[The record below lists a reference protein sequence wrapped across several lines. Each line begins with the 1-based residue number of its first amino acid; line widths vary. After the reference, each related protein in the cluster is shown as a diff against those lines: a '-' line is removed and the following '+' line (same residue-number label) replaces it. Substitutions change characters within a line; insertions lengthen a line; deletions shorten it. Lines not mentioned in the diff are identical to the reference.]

1 MSVSKSPSRIRLF
14 LGGLWPRVPILHRYL
29 ARELSFVA
37 LLTATVLTSLM
48 ALCGLLQPLGRYGI
62 TATEMLEILIL
73 LFPFFLVFT
82 VPFALMLACCW
93 VYGRLSAD
101 NELSACSSS
110 GINIQTL
117 LIVPLLL
124 GLGTMILS
132 VVLANW
138 LVPNWALDRFE
149 VLVARHGKDI
159 VYRQLNRRGS
169 YTLDRY
175 QIDRRCIIHADRID
189 PDNDVL
195 SGIGVAIFARDTN
208 QVEQIIT
215 AQSANLSF
223 FSSDE
228 NADRLDS
235 IAIVPLQATV
245 VTLPEYD
252 VHKAASLEFSGRIR
266 QKISES
272 FSAMSLDDLMALGDD
287 PERHSSVRNLA
298 QEARRIAVASEL
310 VKRLH
315 ADRTKYGYFE
325 LYGPKQER
333 YRFTGSAPKPLFS
346 IKGAGNILED
356 ATIEEYLP
364 GGTEPVRV
372 FENVKQVNLELVE
385 LPASMAASQTKP
397 APAGLTA
404 SMVLRNAH
412 IRELA
417 AVGQETVLEHTH
429 FSISQLAIPE
439 DIIQRGMGLSVQ
451 EIKQAD
457 FPRPTPKRLRG
468 IARQMIARLAKL
480 SKEVSLEIHSRMA
493 IAVCCP
499 VLAILGALLGA
510 IFRRGQFIVAAG
522 LSLVPAMV
530 ALLFI
535 IMGKRMVDSDVFSTG
550 MAVAVAWTGLILLSA
565 ANVFLLVKV
574 LKR

>member
-1 MSVSKSPSRIRLF
+1 MSTSKSPSRIRLF
-14 LGGLWPRVPILHRYL
+14 VGGLWPRIPILHRHI
-29 ARELSFVA
+29 ARELFFVA
-37 LLTATVLTSLM
+37 LLTGTILTSLM
-48 ALCGLLQPLGRYGI
+48 ALCGLLKPLCKYGI
-62 TATEMLEILIL
+62 TATEMFEILIL

-82 VPFALMLACCW
+82 VPFAVMLACCW

-101 NELSACSSS
+101 NELNACSTS

-117 LIVPLLL
+117 LIAPLLL
-124 GLGTMILS
+124 GLLSMILS
-132 VVLANW
+132 VFLANW
-138 LVPNWALDRFE
+138 WVPNWALARFE

-169 YTLDRY
+169 YTLGSY
-175 QIDRRCIIHADRID
+175 QIGRRCIIHADSVDR
-189 PDNDVL
+189 DNNVL
-195 SGIGVAIFARDTN
+195 LGIGVAVFGSDSK
-208 QVEQIIT
+208 VERIVT
-215 AQSANLSF
+215 AQSAELGF

-228 NADRLDS
+228 NAGRLDS
-235 IAIVPLQATV
+235 IVIKPLEATV
-245 VTLPEYD
+245 VELPEYD
-252 VHKAASLEFSGRIR
+252 TYKAARLVYSGKIR
-266 QKISES
+266 QKISER

-298 QEARRIAVASEL
+298 REARRIAVASEL
-310 VKRLH
+310 VKRLY
-315 ADRTKYGYFE
+315 AERTKHGYFE

-346 IKGAGNILED
+346 VKGAGNILEN

-372 FENVKQVNLELVE
+372 FEDVQQVNLELVE
-385 LPASMAASQTKP
+385 LPAATAALQKKP
-397 APAGLTA
+397 APAALTA
-404 SMVLRNAH
+404 SMILRKAL
-412 IRELA
+412 IRELGA
-417 AVGQETVLEHTH
+417 GGREQMLEQTH
-429 FSISQLAIPE
+429 SSISQLAIPP

-451 EIKQAD
+451 EIKQDD
-457 FPRPTPKRLRG
+457 FPRPTPKRLRD
-468 IARQMIARLAKL
+468 IAPQMIARLAKL

-493 IAVCCP
+493 MAVCCP
-499 VLAILGALLGA
+499 VLAVLGALLGA
-510 IFRRGQFIVAAG
+510 IFRRGQFLVAAG

-550 MAVAVAWTGLILLSA
+550 MAVAMAWTGLILLSA